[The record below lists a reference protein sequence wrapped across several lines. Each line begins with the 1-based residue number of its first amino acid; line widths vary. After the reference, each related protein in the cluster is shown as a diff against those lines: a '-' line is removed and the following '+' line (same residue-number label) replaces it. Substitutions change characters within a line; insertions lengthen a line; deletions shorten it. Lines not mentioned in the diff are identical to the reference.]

1 VTSLVPSEDTKK
13 LLERSTQKYQDRL
26 TKEPGVLAYLVEE
39 RGLSQEAIAHF
50 RLGYTGEDP
59 DVGDPPHRIS
69 FPYVTPGGVVQIR
82 FRAREP
88 EPQSHK
94 YLGTEGMGTR
104 PYNTDALRLPVQT
117 VYLCEGEMD
126 TISCW
131 VAGLPAV
138 GIPGAKA
145 WKKNYWR
152 LFRYRRVILLGDG
165 DDPGR
170 QFAHDISR
178 ELEDKYIDTAIVDM
192 EPGVDINKLL
202 VKGGPEAVRELVRV

>member
-50 RLGYTGEDP
+50 RLGYTGESP

-69 FPYVTPGGVVQIR
+69 
-82 FRAREP
+82 
-88 EPQSHK
+88 
-94 YLGTEGMGTR
+94 
-104 PYNTDALRLPVQT
+104 
-117 VYLCEGEMD
+117 